1 MSSLIGR
8 MTPTKIIVTGYL
20 SIILFGALLLMLPV
34 SSAEY
39 TVTPFLDALF
49 TATSATCVTGLIV
62 YDTATHWSLLGQV
75 IIITLIQIGGLGF
88 ITMATMIATISRRRI
103 GLKSRFVMQESIA
116 APQMGGI
123 VRLTRFVFTVTV
135 AVEVTGAII
144 LSLRFIPMFGFI
156 KGVWYSVFH
165 SISAFCNAGFDL
177 MGSYSGK
184 FSSLTAF
191 ESDWVVNIVIMSL
204 IVFGGLGFYV
214 WEDIW
219 LHRRDKKHFSLQSK
233 IVVCATVFLIIVPAI
248 FILIFQHGNVE
259 TGLTRPAQG
268 LAALFQ
274 SVTTRTAGFN
284 SVGLDKLEPNSQLL
298 MILLMLIGGSP
309 GSTAG
314 GMKTTTFVVLLLC
327 IHAVIRKEDELE
339 CFGRRIDKTVLKNA
353 VTIAMSYIMLCLFG
367 AMALCYFDGV
377 TMMQAAFETSSAIAT
392 VGLTL
397 GITPNLSTASHIIL
411 IFLMFLGRVG
421 CMTMLY
427 AIVQSQAHG
436 LSKKP
441 LEKVAVG

>member
-20 SIILFGALLLMLPV
+20 SIILFGTFLLMLPI
-34 SSAEY
+34 SSQENI
-39 TVTPFLDALF
+39 VTPFLNALF
-49 TATSATCVTGLIV
+49 TATSATCVTGLVI
-62 YDTATHWSLLGQV
+62 YDTATYWSTFAHIV
-75 IIITLIQIGGLGF
+75 IICLVQIGGLGF
-88 ITMATMIATISRRRI
+88 ITMATMIATISRRKI

-123 VRLTRFVFTVTV
+123 VRLTRFVFTVTLV
-135 AVEVTGAII
+135 VELVGAII
-144 LSLRFIPMFGFI
+144 LSLRFIPIFGLT
-156 KGVWYSVFH
+156 KGVWYGVFH
-165 SISAFCNAGFDL
+165 SISSFCNAGFDL

-184 FSSLTAF
+184 FTSLTAF
-191 ESDWVVNIVIMSL
+191 ESDWIINFVIMFL
-204 IVFGGLGFYV
+204 IVFSGLGFYV
-214 WEDIW
+214 WEDLW

-233 IVVCATVFLIIVPAI
+233 IVLCATAFLIVVPAI
-248 FILIFQHGNVE
+248 VLLVFQNGQME
-259 TGLTRPAQG
+259 EGLARPEQG

-284 SVGLDKLEPNSQLL
+284 SIGLDKLQPNSQLL
-298 MILLMLIGGSP
+298 MIMLMLIGGSP

-327 IHAVIRKEDELE
+327 IHAVIRKKDELE

-367 AMALCYFDGV
+367 AMAICHFDGV

-397 GITPNLSTASHIIL
+397 GITPNLSSASHIIL

-427 AIVQSQAHG
+427 AIVESQTHG

-441 LEKVAVG
+441 MEKIAVG